1 MRTKFE
7 DCIRKGLI
15 SKANIDPA
23 LISREIADAGEEL
36 QAGRKAL
43 EERDF
48 VRAITSGR
56 NSQIHSIRALVFSE
70 GYREKK
76 VSLLT
81 VAAESVLLDRGL
93 IRSEILEEFEYAI
106 KNEDPESEPEYL
118 RESIAEDIVRG
129 ADRILKRADIILEN
143 NI

>member
-15 SKANIDPA
+15 TKANINPA

-48 VRAITSGR
+48 VKAITAGR
-56 NSQIHSIRALVFSE
+56 NSQVHSIRALVFSE

-76 VSLLT
+76 TQVLT
-81 VAAESVLLDRGL
+81 VAAESLLLDRGL
-93 IRSEILEEFEYAI
+93 IRNDILEEFEYAV
-106 KNEDPESEPEYL
+106 KYGDPESEPEYL
-118 RESIAEDIVRG
+118 LESVSEDIVRG
-129 ADRILKRADIILEN
+129 ADRIFKRANIILEKN
-143 NI
+143 V

>member
-23 LISREIADAGEEL
+23 LVNKEITDAGEEL

-48 VRAITSGR
+48 IKAILSGR
-56 NSQIHSIRALVFSE
+56 NSQIHSVRALIFSE

-76 VSLLT
+76 VPLLL
-81 VAAESVLLDRGL
+81 VAAESLLLDKGL
-93 IRSEILEEFEYAI
+93 VRSDILEEFEYALRY
-106 KNEDPESEPEYL
+106 KDPESEPEYL
-118 RESIAEDIVRG
+118 HESIAEDILRG
-129 ADRILKRADIILEN
+129 ADRILKRANVILEK

>member
-15 SKANIDPA
+15 TKANIDPDFVKK
-23 LISREIADAGEEL
+23 EITDAGEEL
-36 QAGRKAL
+36 QNGRKAL

-48 VRAITSGR
+48 VKAITSGR
-56 NSQIHSIRALVFSE
+56 NSQIHSVRALVFSE

-76 VSLLT
+76 LPLLV
-81 VAAESVLLDRGL
+81 VAAESLLLDRGL
-93 IRSEILEEFEYAI
+93 IRSDILEDFEYAV
-106 KNEDPESEPEYL
+106 KYEDPESEPEYL
-118 RESIAEDIVRG
+118 RESIAEDVIRG
-129 ADRILKRADIILEN
+129 ANKIFKRAGIILEK